1 MQTMGNKKHC
11 LMVTVRE
18 GESIVVFACAALL
31 TACATEQ
38 PQWLDHTALV
48 LRPSHRQAMVAFSFG
63 AEAPPEPGARLAPRN
78 VSAVIAAAVV
88 VQDDAVPKLETVD
101 FKGGRLFIHSPRAR

>member
-11 LMVTVRE
+11 LMVRE

-101 FKGGRLFIHSPRAR
+101 FKGGRLFIHSPGTR

>member
-11 LMVTVRE
+11 LMVMVRE
-18 GESIVVFACAALL
+18 GESIVAFACAALL

-48 LRPSHRQAMVAFSFG
+48 LRPSHHQAMVAFSFG

-78 VSAVIAAAVV
+78 VSAVIAGAVV
-88 VQDDAVPKLETVD
+88 VQDDPVPKLETVD
-101 FKGGRLFIHSPRAR
+101 FKGGRLFIHSPRTR